1 MKYHTNI
8 IKHHNDTSKKTSIE
22 HINWSITILECVS
35 YVSHQSRYM
44 SWVPPPTVALAM
56 ISLPFSCKRPTH
68 EIKTW
73 RDRPAGRRISGPEG
87 SAAGTFGDGEATSR
101 ISNGIPLG
109 YLVGGFNPFEK
120 SNWIISPGRGEN
132 KKYLKPPLSYANVS
146 VNGVSWF
153 PKK

>member
-1 MKYHTNI
+1 MTHPK
-8 IKHHNDTSKKTSIE
+8 KHQLNTSIE
-22 HINWSITILECVS
+22 ASQSLNVS
-35 YVSHQSRYM
+35 LMCLISRDICPE
-44 SWVPPPTVALAM
+44 SPPPTVALAM